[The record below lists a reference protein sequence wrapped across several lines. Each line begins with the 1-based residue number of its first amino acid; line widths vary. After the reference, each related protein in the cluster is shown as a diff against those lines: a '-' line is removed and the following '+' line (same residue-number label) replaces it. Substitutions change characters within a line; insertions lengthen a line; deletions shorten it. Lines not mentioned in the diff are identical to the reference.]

1 MHFLAVKRALR
12 CFSEFFYEA
21 ENLAMADPGIENLSE
36 LVRLTAKLTE
46 NMEKQFAHL
55 A

>member
-1 MHFLAVKRALR
+1 
-12 CFSEFFYEA
+12 
-21 ENLAMADPGIENLSE
+21 MADPGIENLSE

-55 A
+55 ADL

>member
-1 MHFLAVKRALR
+1 
-12 CFSEFFYEA
+12 
-21 ENLAMADPGIENLSE
+21 MADPGIETLSE

-46 NMEKQFAHL
+46 NMEKQFAPL

>member
-1 MHFLAVKRALR
+1 
-12 CFSEFFYEA
+12 
-21 ENLAMADPGIENLSE
+21 MADPGIEKLLE